1 MDRAHAVQTPPYGQ
15 SVDPNIDHSNVSG
28 DVSLSAA
35 NDAVMP
41 DRFDNGLGVTRVSGF
56 VLRGMLGDESVAA
69 PVPKQTCA
77 ILLPTQQSKWCNF
90 N

>member
-1 MDRAHAVQTPPYGQ
+1 M
-15 SVDPNIDHSNVSG
+15 DPNIDHSNVSG

-56 VLRGMLGDESVAA
+56 VFGGMLGDESVAA
-69 PVPKQTCA
+69 PVLKQTCA
-77 ILLPTQQSKWCNF
+77 ILLPTQQSKWCT
-90 N
+90 